1 MNAWERIQSDPE
13 VDRSQI
19 YPVPCKRGLKG
30 YGIMPRREGGV
41 NIHIKIMG
49 RAT

>member
-19 YPVPCKRGLKG
+19 YPVPCERGLNDFD
-30 YGIMPRREGGV
+30 V
-41 NIHIKIMG
+41 NLFHDTG
-49 RAT
+49 RSLIQVSLVT